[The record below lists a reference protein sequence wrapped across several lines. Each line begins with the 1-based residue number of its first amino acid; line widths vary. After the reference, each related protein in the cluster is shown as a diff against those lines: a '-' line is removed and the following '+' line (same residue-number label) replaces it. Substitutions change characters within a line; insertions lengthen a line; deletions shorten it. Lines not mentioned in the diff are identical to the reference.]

1 MKYANEQAEAIVL
14 SAILNGH
21 NQYIDRLTDD
31 DITVGSYR
39 TILQACRKL
48 YEAGQEVDIVTVSA
62 ELMNRGGYG
71 SLLAE
76 ISGAYFIGTNYDKY
90 VDMLK
95 SYTAKRKIYQGL
107 HYIQEQL
114 KLDNP
119 ADIKSNIIDYF
130 SEIPLAGQAQDD
142 SIKSVMLNTN
152 EYLEYKYKHRNDTSN
167 HTGIADLDKFT
178 GGLHKG
184 EVTIIA
190 ARPSVGK
197 TALAVQIALQ
207 VAKKGKAVQ
216 IFSREM
222 SQVQLGT
229 RLIANL
235 GKIDGQRMRTGHI
248 RDEDWLGI
256 VRTQGELSNLP
267 LYINDESSTMPDVR
281 AICAEKKRKGLD
293 LVIID
298 YMQLIDPH
306 KRSDTREREVAEI
319 SRAIKKLTLE
329 FEIPIIALSQ
339 LNRSTANKRPT
350 LDTLRESGAIEQDAD
365 NVILLHKPDEN
376 DVPNEDLSL
385 YRTLKSAGRDYVEVI
400 IGKQRNGPTG
410 MFTMS
415 YNPRYMEF
423 IGIERGR
430 EST

>member
-39 TILQACRKL
+39 TILQTCRKL
-48 YEAGQEVDIVTVSA
+48 YEAGQEMDIVTVGA
-62 ELMNRGGYG
+62 ELMNRKGYG
-71 SLLAE
+71 PLLAE

-119 ADIKSNIIDYF
+119 ADIKSNILDYF

-142 SIKSVMLNTN
+142 SIKSVMLKTI
-152 EYLEYKYKHRNDTSN
+152 EHLEYKYKHRNDTSN

-207 VAKKGKAVQ
+207 LAKKGKTVQ

-222 SQVQLGT
+222 PQVQLGT

-256 VRTQGELSNLP
+256 VHAQGELSNLP
-267 LYINDESSTMPDVR
+267 LYINDESSTMPDIR

>member
-14 SAILNGH
+14 SAILNGR

-39 TILQACRKL
+39 TILQTCRKL
-48 YEAGQEVDIVTVSA
+48 YEAGQEVDIVTVNA

-95 SYTAKRKIYQGL
+95 SYTAKRKIHQGL

-248 RDEDWLGI
+248 RDEDWLSI
-256 VRTQGELSNLP
+256 VHTQGELSNLP

>member
-21 NQYIDRLTDD
+21 NQYIDRLTDG

-95 SYTAKRKIYQGL
+95 SYTAKRKIHQGL

-119 ADIKSNIIDYF
+119 ADIKSNILDYF

-197 TALAVQIALQ
+197 TALAVQVALQ

-267 LYINDESSTMPDVR
+267 LYINDESSTMPDIR

>member
-1 MKYANEQAEAIVL
+1 MKYANLETEAYVL
-14 SAILNGH
+14 SAILNGRTE
-21 NQYIDRLTDD
+21 YIDQLTEEDFTIGSYQTIFRACRQLYENNEEID
-31 DITVGSYR
+31 LVTVGSKFMN
-39 TILQACRKL
+39 RKNYGTL
-48 YEAGQEVDIVTVSA
+48 IVDIS
-62 ELMNRGGYG
+62 EYYMP
-71 SLLAE
+71 SLN
-76 ISGAYFIGTNYDKY
+76 FDKY
-90 VDMLK
+90 VEMLK
-95 SYTAKRKIYQGL
+95 NYTTKRKIHQGL

-119 ADIKSNIIDYF
+119 ADIKSNVIDYF

-142 SIKSVMLNTN
+142 SIKSVMLKTN
-152 EYLEYKYKHRNDTSN
+152 EHLEYKYKHRNDTSN

-207 VAKKGKAVQ
+207 VAKKEKVVQ

-229 RLIANL
+229 RLIANQ

-248 RDEDWLGI
+248 RDEDWIEI
-256 VRTQGELSNLP
+256 VKAEAALSNLP
-267 LYINDESSTMPDVR
+267 LYINDEASTIPDIR
-281 AICAEKKRKGLD
+281 AVCAEKRRKGLD

-298 YMQLIDPH
+298 YMQLIEPH
-306 KRSDTREREVAEI
+306 KKSDTREREVAEI
-319 SRAIKKLTLE
+319 SRAIKKMSLE
-329 FEIPIIALSQ
+329 FDIPIIALSQ

-365 NVILLHKPDEN
+365 NVILLHKPDAK
-376 DVPNEDLSL
+376 DVPEEDLQL

-423 IGIERGR
+423 IGIRRDDG
-430 EST
+430 

>member
-142 SIKSVMLNTN
+142 SIKSVMLKTS
-152 EYLEYKYKHRNDTSN
+152 EHLEYKYKHRNDTSN

-178 GGLHKG
+178 GGLHRG

-197 TALAVQIALQ
+197 TALAVQVALQ
-207 VAKKGKAVQ
+207 VAKKAKQYKYFQGKC
-216 IFSREM
+216 R
-222 SQVQLGT
+222 
-229 RLIANL
+229 
-235 GKIDGQRMRTGHI
+235 
-248 RDEDWLGI
+248 
-256 VRTQGELSNLP
+256 
-267 LYINDESSTMPDVR
+267 
-281 AICAEKKRKGLD
+281 
-293 LVIID
+293 
-298 YMQLIDPH
+298 
-306 KRSDTREREVAEI
+306 
-319 SRAIKKLTLE
+319 
-329 FEIPIIALSQ
+329 
-339 LNRSTANKRPT
+339 
-350 LDTLRESGAIEQDAD
+350 
-365 NVILLHKPDEN
+365 
-376 DVPNEDLSL
+376 
-385 YRTLKSAGRDYVEVI
+385 
-400 IGKQRNGPTG
+400 
-410 MFTMS
+410 
-415 YNPRYMEF
+415 RY
-423 IGIERGR
+423 
-430 EST
+430 S

>member
-1 MKYANEQAEAIVL
+1 MKYANEQTEAIVL
-14 SAILNGH
+14 SAILNGR
-21 NQYIDRLTDD
+21 NQYIDQLTDD

-39 TILQACRKL
+39 TILQTCRKL
-48 YEAGQEVDIVTVSA
+48 YEAGQEVDIVTVGA
-62 ELMNRGGYG
+62 ELMNRTGYG
-71 SLLAE
+71 TLLAQ
-76 ISGAYFIGTNYDKY
+76 ISAEYFQGIHYDKY

-95 SYTAKRKIYQGL
+95 SYTAKRKIHQGL

-119 ADIKSNIIDYF
+119 ADIKSNVIDYF

-142 SIKSVMLNTN
+142 SMKSVMLKTN
-152 EYLEYKYKHRNDTSN
+152 EHLEYKYKHRNDTSN

-248 RDEDWLGI
+248 RDEDWISI
-256 VRTQGELSNLP
+256 VHTQGELSSLP
-267 LYINDESSTMPDVR
+267 LYINDESSTMPDIR
-281 AICAEKKRKGLD
+281 AVCAEKKHKGLD

-298 YMQLIDPH
+298 YMQLIEPH

-329 FEIPIIALSQ
+329 LEIPIIALSQ

-365 NVILLHKPDEN
+365 NVILLHKPDEK
-376 DVPNEDLSL
+376 DVPDEDLSL

-415 YNPRYMEF
+415 YNPRHMEF
-423 IGIERGR
+423 IGIERER
-430 EST
+430 ENI

>member
-14 SAILNGH
+14 SAILNGR

-48 YEAGQEVDIVTVSA
+48 YEAGQEVDIVTVAA

-222 SQVQLGT
+222 SQIQLGT

-248 RDEDWLGI
+248 RDEDWLNI
-256 VRTQGELSNLP
+256 VHTQGELSNLP

>member
-48 YEAGQEVDIVTVSA
+48 YEAGQEVDIVTVDA

-76 ISGAYFIGTNYDKY
+76 ISGEYFIGINYDKY

-95 SYTAKRKIYQGL
+95 SYTAKRKIHQGL

-184 EVTIIA
+184 EVTIVA

-248 RDEDWLGI
+248 RDEDWLSI
-256 VRTQGELSNLP
+256 VHTQGELSNLP

-376 DVPNEDLSL
+376 DIPNEDLSL